1 MANFNPKLIESL
13 PKPTQDMVINILRKL
28 SLNQKLTYSD
38 VGLLGRSFNALREKD
53 IAEVFH
59 VTDRQVRNWVK
70 AGCPLNPNRSYDLF
84 HVHDWLMDRQKKQLE
99 AMLDTGSLG
108 SQKMSKEIELLT
120 AKIEKQNIENEEL
133 RKNTV
138 SKYLYNRAIST
149 ICEAFSKFLVDVIKR
164 NILRLRAIPEDE
176 LPAAVD
182 ELGIQATKHM
192 VQSVKRVEQSEA

>member
-1 MANFNPKLIESL
+1 MAYAK
-13 PKPTQDMVINILRKL
+13 KPEIAFH
-28 SLNQKLTYSD
+28 S
-38 VGLLGRSFNALREKD
+38 LREKD
-53 IAEVFH
+53 IAEAFH
-59 VTDRQVRNWVK
+59 ITDRQVRNWVK
-70 AGCPLNPNRSYDLF
+70 AGCPINPDRSYSLF
-84 HVHDWLMDRQKKQLE
+84 NVHEWLMDRQKKQFESALNG
-99 AMLDTGSLG
+99 ATLND
-108 SQKMSKEIELLT
+108 QKTAKEIILLEG
-120 AKIEKQNIENEEL
+120 KIEKQAIENEEL

-176 LPAAVD
+176 LPAAID

>member
-1 MANFNPKLIESL
+1 MGYAK
-13 PKPTQDMVINILRKL
+13 KPEIAFH
-28 SLNQKLTYSD
+28 S
-38 VGLLGRSFNALREKD
+38 LREKD
-53 IAEVFH
+53 IAEAFH
-59 VTDRQVRNWVK
+59 ITGRQVRNWVK
-70 AGCPLNPNRSYDLF
+70 GGCPINPDRSYSLF
-84 HVHDWLMDRQKKQLE
+84 NVHEWLMDRQKKQLE

-108 SQKMSKEIELLT
+108 SQKMAKEIELLT